1 MWKTVEL
8 KNDNKKSLEELKKGL
23 ENSLKPILDI
33 ELEKLD
39 NYMMILNAMKK
50 QKDEHLTVVK

>member
-1 MWKTVEL
+1 MWKTLEI
-8 KNDNKKSLEELKKGL
+8 KNDREEKIKELKKNL
-23 ENSLKPILDI
+23 ENALKPIFDL

-50 QKDEHLTVVK
+50 EKDEHLDIVK